1 MDYSFFEKQ
10 NYLHLKELADELEIK
25 EYKNKKDLIELIQSK
40 LIHEKESPYLSTFL
54 KSIQNKNG
62 TFS

>member
-25 EYKNKKDLIELIQSK
+25 EYKNNLSK
-40 LIHEKESPYLSTFL
+40 QYFIY
-54 KSIQNKNG
+54 KNIIY
-62 TFS
+62 FNLYIFIVNI